1 MLPLLQFRN
10 QLHASSL
17 PENKTEFRNYKRR
30 TGKVTFARGTIDDDS
45 NTAAKHVPGP
55 YWMKYRREWLKL
67 LLEIEKGIRETDRE
81 IELIGRD
88 ELQVIRQQWLK
99 DPNEPDWIDSLP
111 KIYGEIKRGK
121 NAPIVL
127 FGGLNGGGKTTILS
141 ALKLALYGKG
151 VVGSG
156 ATVAE
161 YHQYLRECIH
171 RAHNSIAKPTRSA
184 VELTFRYAQYGV
196 ISSYQLTRDWFV
208 DHAGKRSDRLLCRPL
223 RNALTINKLLGLDL
237 IDRLHSDLSVIIRGR
252 SIKKASEDRKQK
264 IAEAERTYNDLNEQL
279 AEVREKLLLMRV
291 NTVEANKN
299 LGNIEASINARGG
312 AWSASRQEETVNLDA
327 LVSDKKAIE
336 HTLHDMLS
344 GLLPFAITQSL
355 NEKLLAQIDAEQ
367 RAEKAQVLS
376 EYLQRQQSNFLAEVE
391 SAFAMTKDQLPALQD
406 IFLRTFG
413 SEVSNSAEQQAPVH
427 ELSDTQ
433 RFSITHR
440 LQNDVGSLQQRAA
453 DLVMTLQETDSQI
466 ESARE
471 NIARAPDEKVLIPL
485 FNEQGQLQGRL
496 SALEEQKSVM
506 AEEAKALLARLSV
519 AARQLDDLY
528 TEIAESQEEERLTG
542 LAQNAKDVLKEF
554 STRARIEKLK
564 ELESQFYTSFNGLA
578 RKEDRN
584 LSIQIDPNTF
594 EVVLI
599 DDEGIDPN
607 SFEVV
612 LIDDEGVMLR
622 KDELSAGEKQ
632 IFAISI
638 LEALARTSGRSLP
651 VVIDTPL
658 GRLDSVHRKKL
669 VENYFPK
676 TSHQVIIL
684 STDTEIDYAFYEG
697 LQGSISHSYHLVY
710 NPETRA
716 TQAEEGYFWRQFTH
730 QSALEW
736 DPVRHVESLI
746 EVGLHKMGH
755 VRSLKDVHC

>member
-1 MLPLLQFRN
+1 M
-10 QLHASSL
+10 
-17 PENKTEFRNYKRR
+17 
-30 TGKVTFARGTIDDDS
+30 I
-45 NTAAKHVPGP
+45 
-55 YWMKYRREWLKL
+55 
-67 LLEIEKGIRETDRE
+67 
-81 IELIGRD
+81 
-88 ELQVIRQQWLK
+88 
-99 DPNEPDWIDSLP
+99 IDSLSVLDFRVFSGAHDFDLVP
-111 KIYGEIKRGK
+111 KTKRGK

-151 VVGSG
+151 VLGSG

-171 RAHNSIAKPTRSA
+171 RAHNSIAKPTRAA

-208 DHAGKRSDRLLCRPL
+208 DHAGKVKEGLIISRDGHPL
-223 RNALTINKLLGLDL
+223 TELSYDQAQAFLNELIPIGVSELFFFDGEKIASLAEETSGDALRESINKLLGLDL

-252 SIKKASEDRKQK
+252 SVKKASEDRKQK
-264 IAEAERTYNDLNEQL
+264 IAEAERTYNDLNDQL

-327 LVSDKKAIE
+327 LVNDKKAIE

-413 SEVSNSAEQQAPVH
+413 SEVSNSAELQAPVH

-599 DDEGIDPN
+599 DDEGI
-607 SFEVV
+607 
-612 LIDDEGVMLR
+612 ILR
-622 KDELSAGEKQ
+622 KEELSAGEKQ

-710 NPETRA
+710 NPETRS
-716 TQAEEGYFWRQFTH
+716 TQAEEGYFWRWAQN
-730 QSALEW
+730 A
-736 DPVRHVESLI
+736 
-746 EVGLHKMGH
+746 
-755 VRSLKDVHC
+755 

>member
-1 MLPLLQFRN
+1 M
-10 QLHASSL
+10 
-17 PENKTEFRNYKRR
+17 
-30 TGKVTFARGTIDDDS
+30 I
-45 NTAAKHVPGP
+45 
-55 YWMKYRREWLKL
+55 
-67 LLEIEKGIRETDRE
+67 
-81 IELIGRD
+81 
-88 ELQVIRQQWLK
+88 
-99 DPNEPDWIDSLP
+99 IDSLSVLDFRVFSGAHDFDLVP
-111 KIYGEIKRGK
+111 KIKRGK

-151 VVGSG
+151 VLGSG

-171 RAHNSIAKPTRSA
+171 RAHNSIAKPTRAA

-208 DHAGKRSDRLLCRPL
+208 DHAGKVKEGLIISRDGHPL
-223 RNALTINKLLGLDL
+223 TELSYDQAQAFLNELIPIGVSELFFFDGEKIASLAEETSGDALRESINKLLGLDL

-264 IAEAERTYNDLNEQL
+264 IAEAERTYNDLNEHL

-376 EYLQRQQSNFLAEVE
+376 EYLQRQQSNFLTEVE
-391 SAFAMTKDQLPALQD
+391 SAFAITKDQLPALQD

-413 SEVSNSAEQQAPVH
+413 SEVANSAEQQAPVH

-433 RFSITHR
+433 RFSIIHR

-453 DLVMTLQETDSQI
+453 DLVMTLQETDNQI

-485 FNEQGQLQGRL
+485 FKEQAQLQGRL

-578 RKEDRN
+578 RKENRN

-599 DDEGIDPN
+599 DDEGIT
-607 SFEVV
+607 
-612 LIDDEGVMLR
+612 LR
-622 KDELSAGEKQ
+622 KEELSAGEKQ

-710 NPETRA
+710 NPETRS
-716 TQAEEGYFWRQFTH
+716 TQAEEGYFWRWAQN
-730 QSALEW
+730 A
-736 DPVRHVESLI
+736 
-746 EVGLHKMGH
+746 
-755 VRSLKDVHC
+755 

>member
-1 MLPLLQFRN
+1 M
-10 QLHASSL
+10 
-17 PENKTEFRNYKRR
+17 
-30 TGKVTFARGTIDDDS
+30 I
-45 NTAAKHVPGP
+45 
-55 YWMKYRREWLKL
+55 
-67 LLEIEKGIRETDRE
+67 
-81 IELIGRD
+81 
-88 ELQVIRQQWLK
+88 
-99 DPNEPDWIDSLP
+99 IDSLSVLDFRVFSGAHNFDLVP
-111 KIYGEIKRGK
+111 KIKRGK

-151 VVGSG
+151 VMGSG

-171 RAHNSIAKPTRSA
+171 RAHNSIAKPTRAA

-208 DHAGKRSDRLLCRPL
+208 DHAGKVKEGLIISRDGHPL
-223 RNALTINKLLGLDL
+223 TELSYDQAQAFLNELIPIGVSELFFFDGEKIASLAEETSGDALRESINKLLGLDL

-252 SIKKASEDRKQK
+252 SVKKASEDRKQK
-264 IAEAERTYNDLNEQL
+264 IADAERTYNDLKEQL
-279 AEVREKLLLMRV
+279 AEIREKLLLMRV

-299 LGNIEASINARGG
+299 LGIIEASINARGG
-312 AWSASRQEETVNLDA
+312 AWSASRQEETVNLDS
-327 LVSDKKAIE
+327 LVSEKKAIE
-336 HTLHDMLS
+336 HALHDILG

-355 NEKLLAQIDAEQ
+355 NEKLLVQIDAEQ

-391 SAFAMTKDQLPALQD
+391 SAFAMTKEQLPALQD

-413 SEVSNSAEQQAPVH
+413 SEVANSAEQQTPVH

-433 RFSITHR
+433 RFSISHR
-440 LQNDVGSLQQRAA
+440 LLNDVGSLQQRASG
-453 DLVMTLQETDSQI
+453 LVMTLQETDNQI

-506 AEEAKALLARLSV
+506 AEEAKALLTRLSV

-584 LSIQIDPNTF
+584 LSIQIDPN
-594 EVVLI
+594 
-599 DDEGIDPN
+599 

-612 LIDDEGVMLR
+612 LIDDEGVILR
-622 KDELSAGEKQ
+622 KEELSAGEKQ

-710 NPETRA
+710 NPETRS
-716 TQAEEGYFWRQFTH
+716 TQAEEGYFWRWAQN
-730 QSALEW
+730 A
-736 DPVRHVESLI
+736 
-746 EVGLHKMGH
+746 
-755 VRSLKDVHC
+755 

>member
-1 MLPLLQFRN
+1 M
-10 QLHASSL
+10 
-17 PENKTEFRNYKRR
+17 
-30 TGKVTFARGTIDDDS
+30 I
-45 NTAAKHVPGP
+45 
-55 YWMKYRREWLKL
+55 
-67 LLEIEKGIRETDRE
+67 
-81 IELIGRD
+81 
-88 ELQVIRQQWLK
+88 
-99 DPNEPDWIDSLP
+99 IDSLSMLDFRVFSGAHNFDLVP
-111 KIYGEIKRGK
+111 KIKRGK

-151 VVGSG
+151 VLGST

-171 RAHNSIAKPTRSA
+171 RAHNSIAKPTRAA

-208 DHAGKRSDRLLCRPL
+208 DHAGKVKEGLIISRDGHPL
-223 RNALTINKLLGLDL
+223 TELSYDQAQAFLNELIPIGVSELFFFDGEKIASLAEETSGDALRESINKLLGLDL
-237 IDRLHSDLSVIIRGR
+237 IDRLYSDLNIIIRGR
-252 SIKKASEDRKQK
+252 SVKKASEDRKQK
-264 IAEAERTYNDLNEQL
+264 IADAERTYKDLEEQL
-279 AEVREKLLLMRV
+279 AEIREKLLLMRI
-291 NTVEANKN
+291 NTAEVKKN
-299 LGNIEASINARGG
+299 LGSIEANISARGG
-312 AWSASRQEETVNLDA
+312 AWSASRQKETVNLDS
-327 LVSDKKAIE
+327 LITEKKAIE

-344 GLLPFAITQSL
+344 GLLPFAITQKL
-355 NEKLLAQIDAEQ
+355 NEKLLTQIETEQ
-367 RAEKAQVLS
+367 RAEKAQILS
-376 EYLQRQQSNFLAEVE
+376 KYLQRQQDNFLAEIE
-391 SAFAMTKDQLPALQD
+391 SALAITKEQLPTLQD

-413 SEVSNSAEQQAPVH
+413 SEVSDSAEQKPQVH

-433 RFSITHR
+433 RFSISHR
-440 LQNDVGSLQQRAA
+440 LLTDVYSLQQRATG
-453 DLVMTLQETDSQI
+453 LVMTLQEADSQI
-466 ESARE
+466 ESTRE
-471 NIARAPDEKVLIPL
+471 NIARAPDDKVLIPL
-485 FNEQGQLQGRL
+485 FKEQGQLQGRL
-496 SALEEQKSVM
+496 SALEEQRSVM
-506 AEEAKALLARLSV
+506 VAEAKSLLTRLSA

-542 LAQNAKDVLKEF
+542 IAKNARSVLKEF
-554 STRARIEKLK
+554 STRARVEKLK
-564 ELESQFYTSFNGLA
+564 ELEAQFYTSFNSLA

-584 LSIQIDPNTF
+584 LSIKINPD
-594 EVVLI
+594 
-599 DDEGIDPN
+599 

-612 LIDDEGVMLR
+612 LIDDEGVILR
-622 KDELSAGEKQ
+622 KEELSAGEKQ

-710 NPETRA
+710 NPETRS
-716 TQAEEGYFWRQFTH
+716 TQAEEGYFWRWAQN
-730 QSALEW
+730 A
-736 DPVRHVESLI
+736 
-746 EVGLHKMGH
+746 
-755 VRSLKDVHC
+755 

>member
-1 MLPLLQFRN
+1 M
-10 QLHASSL
+10 
-17 PENKTEFRNYKRR
+17 
-30 TGKVTFARGTIDDDS
+30 I
-45 NTAAKHVPGP
+45 
-55 YWMKYRREWLKL
+55 
-67 LLEIEKGIRETDRE
+67 
-81 IELIGRD
+81 
-88 ELQVIRQQWLK
+88 
-99 DPNEPDWIDSLP
+99 IDSLSVLDFRVFSGAHNFDLVP
-111 KIYGEIKRGK
+111 KIKRGK

-151 VVGSG
+151 VLGSS

-171 RAHNSIAKPTRSA
+171 RAHNSIAKPMRSA

-208 DHAGKRSDRLLCRPL
+208 DHAGKVKEGLIISRDGHPL
-223 RNALTINKLLGLDL
+223 TELSYDQAQAFLNELIPIGVSELFFFDGEKIASLAEETSGDALRESINKLLGLDL

-264 IAEAERTYNDLNEQL
+264 IAEAERTYNNLNEQL

-344 GLLPFAITQSL
+344 GLLPFAITHSL

-391 SAFAMTKDQLPALQD
+391 SAFAITKDQLPALQD

-413 SEVSNSAEQQAPVH
+413 SEVANSAEQQAPVH

-564 ELESQFYTSFNGLA
+564 ELESQFYSSFNGLA

-599 DDEGIDPN
+599 DDEGVI
-607 SFEVV
+607 
-612 LIDDEGVMLR
+612 LR
-622 KDELSAGEKQ
+622 KEELSAGEKQ

-710 NPETRA
+710 NPETRS
-716 TQAEEGYFWRQFTH
+716 TQAEEGYFWRWAQN
-730 QSALEW
+730 A
-736 DPVRHVESLI
+736 
-746 EVGLHKMGH
+746 
-755 VRSLKDVHC
+755 

>member
-1 MLPLLQFRN
+1 M
-10 QLHASSL
+10 
-17 PENKTEFRNYKRR
+17 
-30 TGKVTFARGTIDDDS
+30 I
-45 NTAAKHVPGP
+45 
-55 YWMKYRREWLKL
+55 
-67 LLEIEKGIRETDRE
+67 
-81 IELIGRD
+81 
-88 ELQVIRQQWLK
+88 
-99 DPNEPDWIDSLP
+99 IDSLSVLDFRVFSGAHNFDLAP
-111 KIYGEIKRGK
+111 KIKRGK

-151 VVGSG
+151 VLGSG

-171 RAHNSIAKPTRSA
+171 RAHNSIAKPTRAS

-196 ISSYQLTRDWFV
+196 ISSYQLIRDWFV
-208 DHAGKRSDRLLCRPL
+208 DPSGKVKEGLIISRDGQPL
-223 RNALTINKLLGLDL
+223 TELSYDQAQAFLNELIPIGVSELFFFDGEKIASLAEETSGDALRESINKLLGLDL

-252 SIKKASEDRKQK
+252 SVKKASADRKQK
-264 IAEAERTYNDLNEQL
+264 IAEAERTYNELNEQL

-291 NTVEANKN
+291 NTVEATKN

-312 AWSASRQEETVNLDA
+312 AWSASRQEETVNLDS
-327 LVSDKKAIE
+327 LVVEKKAIE

-355 NEKLLAQIDAEQ
+355 NEKLLAQLDNEQ
-367 RAEKAQVLS
+367 RAQKAQVLS

-391 SAFAMTKDQLPALQD
+391 STFAMTKEQLPALQD

-413 SEVSNSAEQQAPVH
+413 SEVASSFQHQSPVH

-453 DLVMTLQETDSQI
+453 GLVMTLQEADSQI

-496 SALEEQKSVM
+496 SALEEQRSVM
-506 AEEAKALLARLSV
+506 VEEAKALLNCLSM

-542 LAQNAKDVLKEF
+542 LAQNARDVLKEF
-554 STRARIEKLK
+554 SVRARIEKLK

-578 RKEDRN
+578 RKENRN
-584 LSIQIDPNTF
+584 LSIQ
-594 EVVLI
+594 
-599 DDEGIDPN
+599 IDPN

-612 LIDDEGVMLR
+612 LIDDEGVILR
-622 KDELSAGEKQ
+622 KEELSAGEKQ

-658 GRLDSVHRKKL
+658 GRLDSIHRKKL

-710 NPETRA
+710 SPETRS
-716 TQAEEGYFWRQFTH
+716 TQAEEGYFWRWAQN
-730 QSALEW
+730 A
-736 DPVRHVESLI
+736 
-746 EVGLHKMGH
+746 
-755 VRSLKDVHC
+755 

>member
-1 MLPLLQFRN
+1 M
-10 QLHASSL
+10 
-17 PENKTEFRNYKRR
+17 
-30 TGKVTFARGTIDDDS
+30 I
-45 NTAAKHVPGP
+45 
-55 YWMKYRREWLKL
+55 
-67 LLEIEKGIRETDRE
+67 
-81 IELIGRD
+81 
-88 ELQVIRQQWLK
+88 
-99 DPNEPDWIDSLP
+99 IDSLSVLDFRVFSGAHDFDLVP
-111 KIYGEIKRGK
+111 KIKRGK

-151 VVGSG
+151 VLGSG

-171 RAHNSIAKPTRSA
+171 RAHNSIAKPTRAA

-208 DHAGKRSDRLLCRPL
+208 DHVGKVKEGLIISRDGHPL
-223 RNALTINKLLGLDL
+223 TELSYDQAQAFLNELIPIGVSELFFFDGEKIASLAEETSGDALRESINKLLGLDL

-252 SIKKASEDRKQK
+252 SVKKASADRKQK

-506 AEEAKALLARLSV
+506 TEEAKALLARLSV

-599 DDEGIDPN
+599 DDEGVI
-607 SFEVV
+607 
-612 LIDDEGVMLR
+612 LR
-622 KDELSAGEKQ
+622 KEELSAGEKQ

-710 NPETRA
+710 NPETRS
-716 TQAEEGYFWRQFTH
+716 TQAEEGYFWRWAQN
-730 QSALEW
+730 A
-736 DPVRHVESLI
+736 
-746 EVGLHKMGH
+746 
-755 VRSLKDVHC
+755 

>member
-1 MLPLLQFRN
+1 M
-10 QLHASSL
+10 
-17 PENKTEFRNYKRR
+17 
-30 TGKVTFARGTIDDDS
+30 I
-45 NTAAKHVPGP
+45 
-55 YWMKYRREWLKL
+55 
-67 LLEIEKGIRETDRE
+67 
-81 IELIGRD
+81 
-88 ELQVIRQQWLK
+88 
-99 DPNEPDWIDSLP
+99 IDSLSVLDFRVFSGAHDFDLVP
-111 KIYGEIKRGK
+111 KIKRGK

-151 VVGSG
+151 VLGSG
-156 ATVAE
+156 ATIAE

-171 RAHNSIAKPTRSA
+171 RAHNSIAKPTRA
-184 VELTFRYAQYGV
+184 AIELTFRYAQYGV
-196 ISSYQLTRDWFV
+196 ISSYKLTRDWFV
-208 DHAGKRSDRLLCRPL
+208 DHAGKVKEGLIISRDGHPL
-223 RNALTINKLLGLDL
+223 TELSYDQAQAFLNELIPIGVSELFFFDGEKIASLAEETSGDALRESINKLLGLDL

-413 SEVSNSAEQQAPVH
+413 SEVANSAEQQAPVH

-528 TEIAESQEEERLTG
+528 TEITESQEEERLTG

-599 DDEGIDPN
+599 DDEGVI
-607 SFEVV
+607 
-612 LIDDEGVMLR
+612 LR
-622 KDELSAGEKQ
+622 KEELSAGEKQ

-710 NPETRA
+710 NPETRS
-716 TQAEEGYFWRQFTH
+716 TQAEEGYFWRWAQN
-730 QSALEW
+730 A
-736 DPVRHVESLI
+736 
-746 EVGLHKMGH
+746 
-755 VRSLKDVHC
+755 

>member
-1 MLPLLQFRN
+1 M
-10 QLHASSL
+10 
-17 PENKTEFRNYKRR
+17 
-30 TGKVTFARGTIDDDS
+30 I
-45 NTAAKHVPGP
+45 
-55 YWMKYRREWLKL
+55 
-67 LLEIEKGIRETDRE
+67 
-81 IELIGRD
+81 
-88 ELQVIRQQWLK
+88 
-99 DPNEPDWIDSLP
+99 IDSLSVLDFRVFSGAHDFDLVP
-111 KIYGEIKRGK
+111 KIKRGK

-151 VVGSG
+151 VLGSG

-171 RAHNSIAKPTRSA
+171 RAHNSIAKPTRAA

-208 DHAGKRSDRLLCRPL
+208 DHAGKVKEGLIISRDGHPL
-223 RNALTINKLLGLDL
+223 TELSYDQAQAFLNELIPIGVSELFFFDGEKIASLAEETSGDALRESINKLLGLDL

-252 SIKKASEDRKQK
+252 SVKKASADRKQK

-367 RAEKAQVLS
+367 RTEKAQVLS

-599 DDEGIDPN
+599 DDEGVI
-607 SFEVV
+607 
-612 LIDDEGVMLR
+612 LR
-622 KDELSAGEKQ
+622 KEELSAGEKQ

-710 NPETRA
+710 NPETRS
-716 TQAEEGYFWRQFTH
+716 TQAEEGYFWRWAQN
-730 QSALEW
+730 A
-736 DPVRHVESLI
+736 
-746 EVGLHKMGH
+746 
-755 VRSLKDVHC
+755 

>member
-1 MLPLLQFRN
+1 M
-10 QLHASSL
+10 
-17 PENKTEFRNYKRR
+17 
-30 TGKVTFARGTIDDDS
+30 I
-45 NTAAKHVPGP
+45 
-55 YWMKYRREWLKL
+55 
-67 LLEIEKGIRETDRE
+67 
-81 IELIGRD
+81 
-88 ELQVIRQQWLK
+88 
-99 DPNEPDWIDSLP
+99 IDSLSVLDFRVFSGAHDFDLVP
-111 KIYGEIKRGK
+111 KIKGGK

-151 VVGSG
+151 VLGTG
-156 ATVAE
+156 ATVAD
-161 YHQYLRECIH
+161 YHQYLRDCIH
-171 RAHNSIAKPTRSA
+171 RTHNSIARPTRAA

-208 DHAGKRSDRLLCRPL
+208 DHSGKIKEGLIISKDGQHLTELSYDQAQAFLNELIPIGVSELFFFDGEKISSLAEETSGDAL
-223 RNALTINKLLGLDL
+223 RESINKLLGLDL

-252 SIKKASEDRKQK
+252 SVKKASEDRKQK
-264 IAEAERTYNDLNEQL
+264 IAEAERTYEDLKKKL
-279 AEVREKLLLMRV
+279 AETRDKLLLMRI

-299 LGNIEASINARGG
+299 LANIESSINARGG
-312 AWSASRQEETVNLDA
+312 AWSASRQEETASLDS
-327 LVSDKKAIE
+327 LINEKNAIE
-336 HTLHDMLS
+336 HTLHEMLS
-344 GLLPFAITQSL
+344 GLLPFAITRNL
-355 NEKLLAQIDAEQ
+355 NEKLLAQLDSEQ
-367 RAEKAQVLS
+367 RTEKMQVLS
-376 EYLQRQQSNFLAEVE
+376 EYLERQQGNFLAELE
-391 SAFAMTKDQLPALQD
+391 SALKISKEQRPALQD

-413 SEVSNSAEQQAPVH
+413 SELGNSNQEQSPVH

-433 RFSITHR
+433 RSSITYR
-440 LQNDVGSLQQRAA
+440 LMNDVSSLQQRAA
-453 DLVMTLQETDSQI
+453 GLVATLQDTDTGI

-471 NIARAPDEKVLIPL
+471 NIARAPEDKVLMPL

-496 SALEEQKSVM
+496 SLLEEQRSVLT
-506 AEEAKALLARLSV
+506 EEAKAILNQLST

-528 TEIAESQEEERLTG
+528 TEIAELQEEGRLTG
-542 LAQNAKDVLKEF
+542 LAQNTRDVLKEF
-554 STRARIEKLK
+554 SARARIEKLK
-564 ELESQFYTSFNGLA
+564 ELESQFYTSFNSLA
-578 RKEDRN
+578 RKEDRH
-584 LSIQIDPNTF
+584 LSIQ
-594 EVVLI
+594 
-599 DDEGIDPN
+599 IDPN

-612 LIDDEGVMLR
+612 LINDEGLTLR

-710 NPETRA
+710 SPETRS
-716 TQAEEGYFWRQFTH
+716 TQAEEGYFWRWAQN
-730 QSALEW
+730 A
-736 DPVRHVESLI
+736 
-746 EVGLHKMGH
+746 
-755 VRSLKDVHC
+755 

>member
-1 MLPLLQFRN
+1 M
-10 QLHASSL
+10 
-17 PENKTEFRNYKRR
+17 
-30 TGKVTFARGTIDDDS
+30 I
-45 NTAAKHVPGP
+45 
-55 YWMKYRREWLKL
+55 
-67 LLEIEKGIRETDRE
+67 
-81 IELIGRD
+81 
-88 ELQVIRQQWLK
+88 
-99 DPNEPDWIDSLP
+99 IDSLSVLDFRVFSGAHDFDLVP
-111 KIYGEIKRGK
+111 KIKRGK

-151 VVGSG
+151 VLGAG

-171 RAHNSIAKPTRSA
+171 RAHNSIAKPTRAA

-208 DHAGKRSDRLLCRPL
+208 DHAGKVKEGLIISKDGHPL
-223 RNALTINKLLGLDL
+223 TELSYDQAQAFLNELIPIGVSELFFFDGEKIASLAEETSGDALRESINKLLGLDL

-252 SIKKASEDRKQK
+252 SVKKASEDRKQK

-279 AEVREKLLLMRV
+279 GEVREKLLLMRV

-355 NEKLLAQIDAEQ
+355 NEKLLAQINAEQ
-367 RAEKAQVLS
+367 RADKAQVLS

-391 SAFAMTKDQLPALQD
+391 SAFAMTKEQLPALQD

-413 SEVSNSAEQQAPVH
+413 SEVSNSAELQAPVH

-440 LQNDVGSLQQRAA
+440 LQNDVSSLQQRAA

-528 TEIAESQEEERLTG
+528 TEIAESQEEERLTA

-599 DDEGIDPN
+599 DDEGI
-607 SFEVV
+607 
-612 LIDDEGVMLR
+612 ILR
-622 KDELSAGEKQ
+622 KEELSAGEKQ

-710 NPETRA
+710 NPETRS
-716 TQAEEGYFWRQFTH
+716 TQAEEGYFWRWAQN
-730 QSALEW
+730 A
-736 DPVRHVESLI
+736 
-746 EVGLHKMGH
+746 
-755 VRSLKDVHC
+755 

>member
-1 MLPLLQFRN
+1 M
-10 QLHASSL
+10 
-17 PENKTEFRNYKRR
+17 
-30 TGKVTFARGTIDDDS
+30 I
-45 NTAAKHVPGP
+45 
-55 YWMKYRREWLKL
+55 
-67 LLEIEKGIRETDRE
+67 
-81 IELIGRD
+81 
-88 ELQVIRQQWLK
+88 
-99 DPNEPDWIDSLP
+99 IDSLSVLDFRVFSGAHDFDLVP
-111 KIYGEIKRGK
+111 KIKRGK

-151 VVGSG
+151 AMGSG
-156 ATVAE
+156 VTVAE

-171 RAHNSIAKPTRSA
+171 RAHKSIAKPTRAA

-208 DHAGKRSDRLLCRPL
+208 DHAGKVKEGLIISRDGHPL
-223 RNALTINKLLGLDL
+223 TELSYDQAQAFLNELIPIGVSELFFFDGEKIASLAEETSGDALRESINKLLGLDL

-252 SIKKASEDRKQK
+252 SVKKASEDRKQK
-264 IAEAERTYNDLNEQL
+264 IADAERTFNDLKEQL
-279 AEVREKLLLMRV
+279 AEIREKLLLMRV
-291 NTVEANKN
+291 NTVEASKN

-312 AWSASRQEETVNLDA
+312 AWSASRQEETINLDA
-327 LVSDKKAIE
+327 LVSAKKAME

-376 EYLQRQQSNFLAEVE
+376 EYLQRQQSNFLAEIE

-413 SEVSNSAEQQAPVH
+413 SEVSNSAEQQSPVH

-453 DLVMTLQETDSQI
+453 SLVMTLQETDSQI
-466 ESARE
+466 ESAQE

-528 TEIAESQEEERLTG
+528 TEIAESQEEERLTC
-542 LAQNAKDVLKEF
+542 LAQNARDVLKEF

-584 LSIQIDPNTF
+584 LSIQIDPNSF

-599 DDEGIDPN
+599 DDEGI
-607 SFEVV
+607 
-612 LIDDEGVMLR
+612 ILR
-622 KDELSAGEKQ
+622 KEELSAGEKQ

-710 NPETRA
+710 NPETRS
-716 TQAEEGYFWRQFTH
+716 TQAEEGYFWRWAQNT
-730 QSALEW
+730 
-736 DPVRHVESLI
+736 
-746 EVGLHKMGH
+746 
-755 VRSLKDVHC
+755 

>member
-1 MLPLLQFRN
+1 M
-10 QLHASSL
+10 
-17 PENKTEFRNYKRR
+17 
-30 TGKVTFARGTIDDDS
+30 I
-45 NTAAKHVPGP
+45 
-55 YWMKYRREWLKL
+55 
-67 LLEIEKGIRETDRE
+67 
-81 IELIGRD
+81 
-88 ELQVIRQQWLK
+88 
-99 DPNEPDWIDSLP
+99 IDSLSMLDFRVFSGAHNFDLVP
-111 KIYGEIKRGK
+111 KIKRGK

-151 VVGSG
+151 VLGST

-171 RAHNSIAKPTRSA
+171 RAHNSIAKPTRAA

-208 DHAGKRSDRLLCRPL
+208 DHAGKVKEGLIISRDGHPL
-223 RNALTINKLLGLDL
+223 TELSYDQAQAFLNELIPIGVSELFFFDGEKIASLAEETSGDALRESINKLLGLDL
-237 IDRLHSDLSVIIRGR
+237 IDRLYSDLNIIIRGR
-252 SIKKASEDRKQK
+252 SAKKASEDRKQK
-264 IAEAERTYNDLNEQL
+264 IADAERTYKDLEEQL
-279 AEVREKLLLMRV
+279 AEIREKLLLMRI
-291 NTVEANKN
+291 NTAEVKKN
-299 LGNIEASINARGG
+299 LGSIEANISARGG
-312 AWSASRQEETVNLDA
+312 AWSASRQKETVNLDS
-327 LVSDKKAIE
+327 LITEKKAIE

-344 GLLPFAITQSL
+344 GLLPFAITQKL
-355 NEKLLAQIDAEQ
+355 NEKLLTQIETEQ
-367 RAEKAQVLS
+367 RAEKAQILS
-376 EYLQRQQSNFLAEVE
+376 KYLQRQQDNFLAEIE
-391 SAFAMTKDQLPALQD
+391 SALAITKEQLPILQD

-413 SEVSNSAEQQAPVH
+413 SEVSDSAEQKTQVH

-433 RFSITHR
+433 RFSISHR
-440 LQNDVGSLQQRAA
+440 LLSDVYSLQQRATG
-453 DLVMTLQETDSQI
+453 LVMTLQEADSQI
-466 ESARE
+466 ESTRE
-471 NIARAPDEKVLIPL
+471 NIARAPDDKVLIPL
-485 FNEQGQLQGRL
+485 FKEQGQLQGRL
-496 SALEEQKSVM
+496 SALEEQRSVM
-506 AEEAKALLARLSV
+506 VAEAKSLLTRLSA

-542 LAQNAKDVLKEF
+542 IAKNARSVLKEF
-554 STRARIEKLK
+554 STRARVEKLK
-564 ELESQFYTSFNGLA
+564 ELEAQFYTSFNGLA

-584 LSIQIDPNTF
+584 LSIKINPD
-594 EVVLI
+594 
-599 DDEGIDPN
+599 

-612 LIDDEGVMLR
+612 LIDDEGVILR
-622 KDELSAGEKQ
+622 KEELSAGEKQ

-710 NPETRA
+710 NPETRS
-716 TQAEEGYFWRQFTH
+716 TQAEEGYFWRWAQN
-730 QSALEW
+730 A
-736 DPVRHVESLI
+736 
-746 EVGLHKMGH
+746 
-755 VRSLKDVHC
+755 

>member
-1 MLPLLQFRN
+1 M
-10 QLHASSL
+10 
-17 PENKTEFRNYKRR
+17 
-30 TGKVTFARGTIDDDS
+30 I
-45 NTAAKHVPGP
+45 
-55 YWMKYRREWLKL
+55 
-67 LLEIEKGIRETDRE
+67 
-81 IELIGRD
+81 
-88 ELQVIRQQWLK
+88 
-99 DPNEPDWIDSLP
+99 IDSLSVLDFRVFSGAHDFDLVP
-111 KIYGEIKRGK
+111 KIKRGK

-151 VVGSG
+151 VLGSG

-208 DHAGKRSDRLLCRPL
+208 DHAGKVKEGLIISRDGHPL
-223 RNALTINKLLGLDL
+223 TELSYDQAQAFLNELIPIGVSELFFFDGEKIASLAEETSGDALRESINKLLGLDL

-391 SAFAMTKDQLPALQD
+391 STFAMTKDQLPALQD

-599 DDEGIDPN
+599 DDEGVI
-607 SFEVV
+607 
-612 LIDDEGVMLR
+612 LR
-622 KDELSAGEKQ
+622 KEELSAGEKQ

-710 NPETRA
+710 NPETRS
-716 TQAEEGYFWRQFTH
+716 TQAEEGYFWRWAQN
-730 QSALEW
+730 A
-736 DPVRHVESLI
+736 
-746 EVGLHKMGH
+746 
-755 VRSLKDVHC
+755 

>member
-1 MLPLLQFRN
+1 M
-10 QLHASSL
+10 
-17 PENKTEFRNYKRR
+17 
-30 TGKVTFARGTIDDDS
+30 I
-45 NTAAKHVPGP
+45 
-55 YWMKYRREWLKL
+55 
-67 LLEIEKGIRETDRE
+67 
-81 IELIGRD
+81 
-88 ELQVIRQQWLK
+88 
-99 DPNEPDWIDSLP
+99 IDSLSVLDFRVFSGAHDFDLVP
-111 KIYGEIKRGK
+111 KIKRGK

-151 VVGSG
+151 VLGSG

-171 RAHNSIAKPTRSA
+171 RAHNSIAKPTRAA

-208 DHAGKRSDRLLCRPL
+208 DHAGKIKEGLIILRDGHPL
-223 RNALTINKLLGLDL
+223 TELSYDQAQAFLNELIPIGVSELFFFDGEKIASLAEETSGDALRESINKLLGLDL

-252 SIKKASEDRKQK
+252 SVKKASEDRKQK

-291 NTVEANKN
+291 NTAEANKN
-299 LGNIEASINARGG
+299 LGSIEANINARGG
-312 AWSASRQEETVNLDA
+312 AWSASRQEETLNLDA
-327 LVSDKKAIE
+327 LVSEKKAIE

-391 SAFAMTKDQLPALQD
+391 SAFAITKEQLPALQD

-440 LQNDVGSLQQRAA
+440 LQNDVDSLKQRAA
-453 DLVMTLQETDSQI
+453 GLVMTLQETDSQI

-528 TEIAESQEEERLTG
+528 TQIAESQEEERLTG
-542 LAQNAKDVLKEF
+542 LAQNARDVLKEF

-584 LSIQIDPNTF
+584 LSIQIDPN
-594 EVVLI
+594 
-599 DDEGIDPN
+599 

-612 LIDDEGVMLR
+612 LIDDEGVILR
-622 KDELSAGEKQ
+622 KEELSAGEKQ

-710 NPETRA
+710 NPETRS
-716 TQAEEGYFWRQFTH
+716 TQAEEGYFWRWAQN
-730 QSALEW
+730 A
-736 DPVRHVESLI
+736 
-746 EVGLHKMGH
+746 
-755 VRSLKDVHC
+755 

>member
-1 MLPLLQFRN
+1 M
-10 QLHASSL
+10 
-17 PENKTEFRNYKRR
+17 
-30 TGKVTFARGTIDDDS
+30 I
-45 NTAAKHVPGP
+45 
-55 YWMKYRREWLKL
+55 
-67 LLEIEKGIRETDRE
+67 
-81 IELIGRD
+81 
-88 ELQVIRQQWLK
+88 
-99 DPNEPDWIDSLP
+99 IDSLSVLDFRVFSGAHDFDLVP
-111 KIYGEIKRGK
+111 KIKRGK
-121 NAPIVL
+121 NAPVVL

-151 VVGSG
+151 VLGSG

-171 RAHNSIAKPTRSA
+171 RAHNSIAKPTRAA

-196 ISSYQLTRDWFV
+196 ISSYQLTRDWSV
-208 DHAGKRSDRLLCRPL
+208 DHAGKVKEGLIISRDGHYLTELSYDQAQAFLNELIPIGVSELFFFDGEKIASLAEETSGDAL
-223 RNALTINKLLGLDL
+223 RESINKLLGLDL

-252 SIKKASEDRKQK
+252 SVKKASEDRKQK
-264 IAEAERTYNDLNEQL
+264 IADAERSYNDLKEQL
-279 AEVREKLLLMRV
+279 AEIREKLLLMRV
-291 NTVEANKN
+291 NTVEVHKN

-312 AWSASRQEETVNLDA
+312 AWSASRREETVNLET
-327 LVSDKKAIE
+327 LVSEKKAIE

-355 NEKLLAQIDAEQ
+355 NEKLLAQIGAEQ
-367 RAEKAQVLS
+367 RAEKSQILS

-391 SAFAMTKDQLPALQD
+391 SAFAMTKEQLPALQD

-413 SEVSNSAEQQAPVH
+413 SEVSNSTEQHALVH

-433 RFSITHR
+433 RFSISHR
-440 LQNDVGSLQQRAA
+440 LQNDLGSLQRRAA
-453 DLVMTLQETDSQI
+453 GLVTTLQETDNQI
-466 ESARE
+466 EAARE

-528 TEIAESQEEERLTG
+528 TEVAESHEEERLTG

-564 ELESQFYTSFNGLA
+564 ELESQFYTSFNSLA

-584 LSIQIDPNTF
+584 LSIQIDPS
-594 EVVLI
+594 
-599 DDEGIDPN
+599 

-612 LIDDEGVMLR
+612 LIDDEGVVLR
-622 KDELSAGEKQ
+622 KEELSAGEKQ

-710 NPETRA
+710 NPETRS
-716 TQAEEGYFWRQFTH
+716 TQAEEGYFWRWAQN
-730 QSALEW
+730 A
-736 DPVRHVESLI
+736 
-746 EVGLHKMGH
+746 
-755 VRSLKDVHC
+755 

>member
-1 MLPLLQFRN
+1 
-10 QLHASSL
+10 
-17 PENKTEFRNYKRR
+17 
-30 TGKVTFARGTIDDDS
+30 
-45 NTAAKHVPGP
+45 
-55 YWMKYRREWLKL
+55 
-67 LLEIEKGIRETDRE
+67 
-81 IELIGRD
+81 
-88 ELQVIRQQWLK
+88 
-99 DPNEPDWIDSLP
+99 
-111 KIYGEIKRGK
+111 
-121 NAPIVL
+121 
-127 FGGLNGGGKTTILS
+127 
-141 ALKLALYGKG
+141 
-151 VVGSG
+151 
-156 ATVAE
+156 
-161 YHQYLRECIH
+161 
-171 RAHNSIAKPTRSA
+171 
-184 VELTFRYAQYGV
+184 
-196 ISSYQLTRDWFV
+196 
-208 DHAGKRSDRLLCRPL
+208 
-223 RNALTINKLLGLDL
+223 
-237 IDRLHSDLSVIIRGR
+237 
-252 SIKKASEDRKQK
+252 
-264 IAEAERTYNDLNEQL
+264 
-279 AEVREKLLLMRV
+279 
-291 NTVEANKN
+291 
-299 LGNIEASINARGG
+299 
-312 AWSASRQEETVNLDA
+312 
-327 LVSDKKAIE
+327 
-336 HTLHDMLS
+336 MLS

-413 SEVSNSAEQQAPVH
+413 SEVASSAEKQAPVH

-453 DLVMTLQETDSQI
+453 DLVITLQETDNQI

-485 FNEQGQLQGRL
+485 FKEQGQLQGRL

-599 DDEGIDPN
+599 DDEGIT
-607 SFEVV
+607 
-612 LIDDEGVMLR
+612 LR
-622 KDELSAGEKQ
+622 KEELSAGEKQ

-710 NPETRA
+710 NPETRS
-716 TQAEEGYFWRQFTH
+716 TQAEEGYFWRWAQN
-730 QSALEW
+730 A
-736 DPVRHVESLI
+736 
-746 EVGLHKMGH
+746 
-755 VRSLKDVHC
+755 

>member
-1 MLPLLQFRN
+1 M
-10 QLHASSL
+10 
-17 PENKTEFRNYKRR
+17 
-30 TGKVTFARGTIDDDS
+30 I
-45 NTAAKHVPGP
+45 
-55 YWMKYRREWLKL
+55 
-67 LLEIEKGIRETDRE
+67 
-81 IELIGRD
+81 
-88 ELQVIRQQWLK
+88 
-99 DPNEPDWIDSLP
+99 IDSLSVLDFRVFSGAHDFDLVP
-111 KIYGEIKRGK
+111 KIKRGK

-151 VVGSG
+151 VLGSG

-208 DHAGKRSDRLLCRPL
+208 DHAGKVKEGLIISRDGHPL
-223 RNALTINKLLGLDL
+223 TELSYDQAQAFLNELIPIGVSELFFFDGEKIASLAEETSGDALRESINKLLGLDL

-599 DDEGIDPN
+599 DDEGVI
-607 SFEVV
+607 
-612 LIDDEGVMLR
+612 LR
-622 KDELSAGEKQ
+622 KEELSAGEKQ

-710 NPETRA
+710 NPETRS
-716 TQAEEGYFWRQFTH
+716 TQAEEGYFWRWAQN
-730 QSALEW
+730 S
-736 DPVRHVESLI
+736 
-746 EVGLHKMGH
+746 
-755 VRSLKDVHC
+755 

>member
-1 MLPLLQFRN
+1 M
-10 QLHASSL
+10 
-17 PENKTEFRNYKRR
+17 
-30 TGKVTFARGTIDDDS
+30 I
-45 NTAAKHVPGP
+45 
-55 YWMKYRREWLKL
+55 
-67 LLEIEKGIRETDRE
+67 
-81 IELIGRD
+81 
-88 ELQVIRQQWLK
+88 
-99 DPNEPDWIDSLP
+99 IDSLSVLDFRVFSGAHNFDLVP
-111 KIYGEIKRGK
+111 KIKRGK

-151 VVGSG
+151 VLGSG

-208 DHAGKRSDRLLCRPL
+208 DHAGKVKEGLIISRDGHPL
-223 RNALTINKLLGLDL
+223 TELSYDQAQAFLNELIPIGVSELFFFDGEKIASLAEETSGDALRESINKLLGLDL

-413 SEVSNSAEQQAPVH
+413 SEVANSAEQQAPVH

-485 FNEQGQLQGRL
+485 FNKQGQLQGRL

-528 TEIAESQEEERLTG
+528 TEIAESQEDERLTG

-599 DDEGIDPN
+599 DDEGVI
-607 SFEVV
+607 
-612 LIDDEGVMLR
+612 LR
-622 KDELSAGEKQ
+622 KEELSAGEKQ

-710 NPETRA
+710 NPETRS
-716 TQAEEGYFWRQFTH
+716 TQAEEGYFWRWAQN
-730 QSALEW
+730 A
-736 DPVRHVESLI
+736 
-746 EVGLHKMGH
+746 
-755 VRSLKDVHC
+755 

>member
-1 MLPLLQFRN
+1 M
-10 QLHASSL
+10 
-17 PENKTEFRNYKRR
+17 
-30 TGKVTFARGTIDDDS
+30 I
-45 NTAAKHVPGP
+45 
-55 YWMKYRREWLKL
+55 
-67 LLEIEKGIRETDRE
+67 
-81 IELIGRD
+81 
-88 ELQVIRQQWLK
+88 
-99 DPNEPDWIDSLP
+99 IDSLSVLDFRLFSGAHDFDLVP
-111 KIYGEIKRGK
+111 KIKRGK

-151 VVGSG
+151 VLGSG

-171 RAHNSIAKPTRSA
+171 RAHNSIAKPTRAA

-208 DHAGKRSDRLLCRPL
+208 DHAGKVKEGLIISRDGHPL
-223 RNALTINKLLGLDL
+223 TELSYDQAQAFLNELIPIGVSELFFFDGEKIASLAEETSGDALRESINKLLGLDL

-252 SIKKASEDRKQK
+252 SVKKASADRKQK

-312 AWSASRQEETVNLDA
+312 AWSASRQEETINLDA

-376 EYLQRQQSNFLAEVE
+376 EYLQRQQSNFLAEVK

-440 LQNDVGSLQQRAA
+440 LQNDVGSLQQRAG

-599 DDEGIDPN
+599 DDEGVI
-607 SFEVV
+607 
-612 LIDDEGVMLR
+612 LR
-622 KDELSAGEKQ
+622 KEELSAGEKQ

-710 NPETRA
+710 NPETRS
-716 TQAEEGYFWRQFTH
+716 TRAEEGYFWRWVNN
-730 QSALEW
+730 A
-736 DPVRHVESLI
+736 
-746 EVGLHKMGH
+746 
-755 VRSLKDVHC
+755 

>member
-1 MLPLLQFRN
+1 M
-10 QLHASSL
+10 
-17 PENKTEFRNYKRR
+17 
-30 TGKVTFARGTIDDDS
+30 I
-45 NTAAKHVPGP
+45 
-55 YWMKYRREWLKL
+55 
-67 LLEIEKGIRETDRE
+67 
-81 IELIGRD
+81 
-88 ELQVIRQQWLK
+88 
-99 DPNEPDWIDSLP
+99 IDSLSVLDFRVFSGAHDFDLVP
-111 KIYGEIKRGK
+111 KIKGGK

-151 VVGSG
+151 VLGSG

-171 RAHNSIAKPTRSA
+171 RAHNSIAKPTRAA

-208 DHAGKRSDRLLCRPL
+208 DHAGKIKEGLIISRDGHPL
-223 RNALTINKLLGLDL
+223 SELSYDQAQAFLNELIPIGVSELFFFDGEKIASLAEETSGDALRESINKLLGLDL

-252 SIKKASEDRKQK
+252 SVKKASEDRKQK
-264 IAEAERTYNDLNEQL
+264 IADAERTYNDLKKQL
-279 AEVREKLLLMRV
+279 AEIREKLLLMRV

-299 LGNIEASINARGG
+299 LRNIEASINARGG
-312 AWSASRQEETVNLDA
+312 AWSASRQEETVNLDS
-327 LVSDKKAIE
+327 LVSKKRALE
-336 HTLHDMLS
+336 HTLHDMLN
-344 GLLPFAITQSL
+344 GLLPFTITQSL
-355 NEKLLAQIDAEQ
+355 NEKLLAQMGAEQ
-367 RAEKAQVLS
+367 RAEKAKVLS

-391 SAFAMTKDQLPALQD
+391 SAFAMTKEQLPALQD

-413 SEVSNSAEQQAPVH
+413 SEVANSAEQQSPVH

-433 RFSITHR
+433 RFSISHR
-440 LQNDVGSLQQRAA
+440 LLNDVGSLQQRASG
-453 DLVMTLQETDSQI
+453 LVMTLQETDNQI

-496 SALEEQKSVM
+496 SALEEQKSVV

-542 LAQNAKDVLKEF
+542 LAQNARDVLKEF

-584 LSIQIDPNTF
+584 LSIQIDPN
-594 EVVLI
+594 
-599 DDEGIDPN
+599 
-607 SFEVV
+607 SFVVV
-612 LIDDEGVMLR
+612 LIDDEGVTLR
-622 KDELSAGEKQ
+622 KEELSAGEKQ

-658 GRLDSVHRKKL
+658 GRLDSIHRKKL

-710 NPETRA
+710 NPETRS
-716 TQAEEGYFWRQFTH
+716 TQAEEGYFWRWTKN
-730 QSALEW
+730 A
-736 DPVRHVESLI
+736 
-746 EVGLHKMGH
+746 
-755 VRSLKDVHC
+755 

>member
-1 MLPLLQFRN
+1 M
-10 QLHASSL
+10 
-17 PENKTEFRNYKRR
+17 
-30 TGKVTFARGTIDDDS
+30 I
-45 NTAAKHVPGP
+45 
-55 YWMKYRREWLKL
+55 
-67 LLEIEKGIRETDRE
+67 
-81 IELIGRD
+81 
-88 ELQVIRQQWLK
+88 
-99 DPNEPDWIDSLP
+99 IDSLSVLDFRVFSGAHDFDLVP
-111 KIYGEIKRGK
+111 KIKRGK

-151 VVGSG
+151 VLGSG

-171 RAHNSIAKPTRSA
+171 RAHNSIAKPTRAA

-208 DHAGKRSDRLLCRPL
+208 DHVGKVKEGLIISRDGHTLTELSYDQAQAFLNELIPIGVSELFFFDGEKIASLAEETSGDAL
-223 RNALTINKLLGLDL
+223 RESINKLLGLDL

-252 SIKKASEDRKQK
+252 SVKKASEDRKQK
-264 IAEAERTYNDLNEQL
+264 IADAERTYNDLKEQL
-279 AEVREKLLLMRV
+279 AEMREKLLLMRV

-299 LGNIEASINARGG
+299 LGSIEASINARGG

-327 LVSDKKAIE
+327 LVSEKKAIE
-336 HTLHDMLS
+336 HTLYDMLS

-355 NEKLLAQIDAEQ
+355 NEKLISQIVAEQ

-391 SAFAMTKDQLPALQD
+391 SAFAMTKEQLPALQD

-413 SEVSNSAEQQAPVH
+413 SEVTNSAEQQAPVH

-440 LQNDVGSLQQRAA
+440 LQNDVSSLQQRAA
-453 DLVMTLQETDSQI
+453 GLVMTLQEIDNQI

-496 SALEEQKSVM
+496 SALEQQKSVI

-528 TEIAESQEEERLTG
+528 TEITESQEEERLTG

-584 LSIQIDPNTF
+584 LSIQIDPN
-594 EVVLI
+594 
-599 DDEGIDPN
+599 
-607 SFEVV
+607 SFEVI

-622 KDELSAGEKQ
+622 KEELSAGEKQ

-710 NPETRA
+710 NPETRS
-716 TQAEEGYFWRQFTH
+716 TQAEEGYFWRWAQN
-730 QSALEW
+730 A
-736 DPVRHVESLI
+736 
-746 EVGLHKMGH
+746 
-755 VRSLKDVHC
+755 

>member
-1 MLPLLQFRN
+1 M
-10 QLHASSL
+10 
-17 PENKTEFRNYKRR
+17 
-30 TGKVTFARGTIDDDS
+30 I
-45 NTAAKHVPGP
+45 
-55 YWMKYRREWLKL
+55 
-67 LLEIEKGIRETDRE
+67 
-81 IELIGRD
+81 
-88 ELQVIRQQWLK
+88 
-99 DPNEPDWIDSLP
+99 IDSLSVLDFRVFSGAHNFDLVP
-111 KIYGEIKRGK
+111 KIKRGK

-151 VVGSG
+151 VLGSG

-208 DHAGKRSDRLLCRPL
+208 DHAGKVKEGLIISRDGHPL
-223 RNALTINKLLGLDL
+223 TELSYDQAQAFLNELIPIGVSELFFFDGEKIASLAEETSGDALRESINKLLGLDL

-413 SEVSNSAEQQAPVH
+413 SEVANSAEQEAPVH

-528 TEIAESQEEERLTG
+528 TEIAESQEDERLTG

-599 DDEGIDPN
+599 DDEGVI
-607 SFEVV
+607 
-612 LIDDEGVMLR
+612 LR
-622 KDELSAGEKQ
+622 KEELSAGEKQ

-669 VENYFPK
+669 VVNYFPK

-710 NPETRA
+710 NPETRS
-716 TQAEEGYFWRQFTH
+716 TQAEEGYFWRWAQN
-730 QSALEW
+730 A
-736 DPVRHVESLI
+736 
-746 EVGLHKMGH
+746 
-755 VRSLKDVHC
+755 